1 MVALIPFLGW
11 ALGVQ
16 YTNKKF
22 TKKGPTHVLQQQAD
36 VDESTTNS
44 ADVGDENGANDDHDE
59 DEDGTGNGNAN
70 GSSMLV
76 DEDSDDEVTFNQSSV
91 HQVWPIMKLYS
102 VCFFCKKKSS
112 II

>member
-1 MVALIPFLGW
+1 M
-11 ALGVQ
+11 
-16 YTNKKF
+16 
-22 TKKGPTHVLQQQAD
+22 LQQQPD

-76 DEDSDDEVTFNQSSV
+76 DEDSDEEVTFNQSSV
-91 HQVWPIMKLYS
+91 HQVWPMMKLYYHLRDI
-102 VCFFCKKKSS
+102 VFFRSFQSPFLGLFEHKQRP
-112 II
+112 

>member
-1 MVALIPFLGW
+1 M
-11 ALGVQ
+11 
-16 YTNKKF
+16 
-22 TKKGPTHVLQQQAD
+22 LQQQAD

-102 VCFFCKKKSS
+102 VCFFCKKQVKPGFTNYLPR
-112 II
+112 ILAKK

>member
-1 MVALIPFLGW
+1 M
-11 ALGVQ
+11 
-16 YTNKKF
+16 
-22 TKKGPTHVLQQQAD
+22 LQQQPD

-91 HQVWPIMKLYS
+91 HQVCPMMKLYS
-102 VCFFCKKKSS
+102 VCFFHNWWCALIKRVDT
-112 II
+112 